1 MSSSFAPIVQIY
13 GVNTQL
19 YEKSLE
25 GLDRETALRQLAP
38 GTNPILWIAGH
49 LASARFGIATMIG
62 RERPLPWAKVF
73 HKGATLDD
81 LASLPDLDAVRQGW
95 RDISEALV
103 PRLAELNDEE
113 LAAPAPR
120 AFRIEDKSIRGG
132 ISFLAYHEGYHL
144 GQISYVRKALGLPSL
159 VG

>member
-19 YEKSLE
+19 YERGLE

-38 GTNPILWIAGH
+38 GTNPLVWIAGH
-49 LASARFGIATMIG
+49 MASTRFGVASMVG
-62 RERPLPWAKVF
+62 LERPLPWGKVF
-73 HKGATLDD
+73 HKGATLED
-81 LASLPDLDAVRQGW
+81 LASLPDLDAVRQVW
-95 RDISEALV
+95 RDISEVLV
-103 PRLAELNDEE
+103 PRLAELNDEQ

-132 ISFLAYHEGYHL
+132 ISF
-144 GQISYVRKALGLPSL
+144 
-159 VG
+159 